1 MYNILALNSVSVYL
15 SIHLYAKKK
24 RKEEQNIWRCHQRFN
39 KKAGEIDV
47 KRVIVNL
54 VDEGVTA
61 RGS

>member
-1 MYNILALNSVSVYL
+1 MQRRKG
-15 SIHLYAKKK
+15 KKK

-39 KKAGEIDV
+39 KKAGEIDF